1 VDVASREDDVDVAS
15 PSAARVSAEMVR
27 DLAPVVVG
35 RVDREERLLD
45 LGGGLLG
52 RLGYRREDWIG
63 RCVGDMVTDETTLR
77 LLRRALAGEPAA
89 ATTTLNGRPWLVAAR
104 PVHDDAGAVT
114 GAVSMLTFADVGRLH
129 TELTAQQLINEQ
141 LAALVELSSDFVAVA
156 DLDGIVTYVNRAG
169 RELVGL
175 ETDEQTL
182 GRPTDDYFTEHGRR
196 LSQEIEDSVRD
207 RGSWEG
213 ESELR
218 HFGGEPAIPVSVSSY
233 LVTRSTD
240 GMPLALATVQR
251 DLRARRAAERAAALR
266 IQEQRSLAEL
276 GRQGLTLP
284 LAQLMDEAVQLVVAR
299 YRALSSGV
307 MRLSPDARTSRM
319 VSSSQPDWVGV
330 QVDVQ
335 RDSLTGLAVLDN
347 TLTCSD
353 DLAADPRFSVEG
365 PTERLQV
372 RSGLC
377 SPIPG
382 SDGPWGIVG
391 VSAGEPRHWSDD
403 DIAFVESVASVLGA
417 AVRRHDLEAQL
428 QHQALHDP
436 LTGLPNRALV
446 LDRIDN
452 ALGRSARRGTLLAVL
467 LLDVDDFKSVN
478 DALGHATGDRL
489 LADLAGR
496 LRSVVRD
503 GDTVARLGG
512 DEFVV
517 VCEDVASEDDVAFV
531 AEALLEACG
540 AGVVVGERRLGVSA
554 SVGVA
559 LAVGGEASTTGMLGE
574 ADIAMYRAKRDRP
587 GTYRIFDEA
596 MRGDVL
602 GRINVAGELRVAVRA
617 ERIDLVFQPIVD
629 LASGRV
635 VALEALARWTNE
647 SGQQIPPDVFVPVAE
662 ETGMIGDLGR
672 LVLRDAA
679 RQAAGWQDLG
689 EIGIRV
695 NASAHELRSRTYVD
709 QVGDLLAESGLNPT
723 LLGIE
728 ITESVLID
736 EDKVTQD
743 NLTRLRDSGITLLID
758 DFGTGYS
765 SLSYLQRFPVVDV
778 LKVDRSF
785 LGAGTR
791 GEAVVQ
797 AVVGLGEAFDLQVC
811 AEGVETPEQHARVVE
826 LGCDFAQG
834 YLLGRPV
841 PGSEVR
847 GLLAGWR
854 PVLPG

>member
-1 VDVASREDDVDVAS
+1 
-15 PSAARVSAEMVR
+15 MLH
-27 DLAPVVVG
+27 DLAPVVIG
-35 RVDREERLLD
+35 RVDLDERLLD
-45 LGGGLLG
+45 LGGGLLD

-63 RCVGDMVTDETTLR
+63 QRLGDMVSDDTTLG
-77 LLRRALAGEPAA
+77 LLRQALAGEPAA
-89 ATTTLNGRPWLVAAR
+89 STTTLNGRSWLVAAR
-104 PVHDDAGAVT
+104 PVRDRAGTVT
-114 GAVSMLTFADVGRLH
+114 GAVSVLTIADVGALH
-129 TELTAQQLINEQ
+129 TELSAQEVLNEQ
-141 LAALVELSSDFVAVA
+141 LGTLIELSNDFIAIA
-156 DLDGIVTYVNRAG
+156 DLDGVVTYVNRAG

-175 ETDEQTL
+175 RSDEETL
-182 GRPTDDYFTEHGRR
+182 GRPTEDFFTDHGRS
-196 LSQEIEDSVRD
+196 LSVEIEESVRD
-207 RGSWEG
+207 HGSWEG

-218 HFGGEPAIPVSVSSY
+218 HFGTGAAIPVSVNSF
-233 LVTRSTD
+233 LVTRSSD
-240 GMPLALATVQR
+240 GTPLALATVQR
-251 DLRARRAAERAAALR
+251 DIRARLVAEQAAALR
-266 IQEQRSLAEL
+266 IQEQHSLAEL
-276 GRQGLTLP
+276 SRQGLSLP
-284 LAQLMDEAVQLVVAR
+284 LAQLMEEAVQLVAAR
-299 YRALSSGV
+299 YRALTSGV
-307 MRLSPDARTSRM
+307 LQLSPDGRTSRM
-319 VSSSQPDWVGV
+319 VTSSQPSWVGV
-330 QVDVQ
+330 QVDVT
-335 RDSLTGLAVLDN
+335 RDSLTGLALVDN
-347 TLTCSD
+347 TLAWTD
-353 DLAADPRFSVEG
+353 DVATDERFSADG

-372 RSGLC
+372 RSALC

-382 SDGPWGIVG
+382 SDGPWGVVG
-391 VSAGEPRHWSDD
+391 VSGAEPRHWSDD

-446 LDRIDN
+446 LDRIDS
-452 ALGRSARRGTLLAVL
+452 ALGRSARRDTMLAVL

-478 DALGHATGDRL
+478 DALGHGTGDLL
-489 LADLAGR
+489 LAELAVR
-496 LRSVVRD
+496 LRSVVRA

-517 VCEDVASEDDVAFV
+517 VCEDVGSEDDVAFV

-540 AGVVVGERRLGVSA
+540 AGLVVGGHALGVSA

-559 LAVGGEASTTGMLGE
+559 LAVGGEATTSAMLGE

-602 GRINVAGELRVAVRA
+602 GRINVAGELRAAVRA

-635 VALEALARWTNE
+635 VSLEALARWTNDA
-647 SGQQIPPDVFVPVAE
+647 GQQIPPDLFIPVAE
-662 ETGMIGDLGR
+662 ETGLIGDLGR

-679 RQAAGWQDLG
+679 RCATGWQDLG
-689 EIGIRV
+689 EIAVRV

-709 QVGDLLAESGLNPT
+709 QVAAILEETGLAPT

-728 ITESVLID
+728 ITESVLVD

-743 NLTRLRDSGITLLID
+743 NLTRLRDSGVTLLID

-797 AVVGLGEAFDLQVC
+797 AVVGLGAAFDLLVC

-834 YLLGRPV
+834 YLLARPV
-841 PGSEVR
+841 PPSGVR
-847 GLLAGWR
+847 ALLSGWR
-854 PVLPG
+854 PVLPGQRAEPG